1 MSWRRIPLGALGLLL
16 AVTLLSSC
24 SSSSPPYGGSSLPQP
39 LSGCSPSAGT
49 PSVPLTLS
57 HVDGA
62 TIPFVPVCVDDH
74 GPYLFVLDTGAATS
88 VVDTQLAEALHLPAA
103 SSTPTS
109 GGVGCVATDRR
120 VVIQSWLVGSVA
132 LSGQAVLEGDIPGFG
147 RSGSPVGVLGSDV
160 LSRFGA
166 VRVDYRSKLLT
177 VLAPEGSPPTHATI
191 LRATIPLQ
199 APPPL
204 LVHRTP
210 RPVFLTVLKTP
221 TDVLAT
227 TATVFGNHASASFLI
242 DTGAGISSVEP
253 SAARGL
259 GLAEAGS
266 AVSSVNIGCTGPVD
280 QVRSGQWS
288 IGAVGLDVRN
298 LAKVALAEDRQEGV
312 TGAIGS
318 DVLSGYGSI
327 VIDYRT
333 AILWLAAG

>member
-1 MSWRRIPLGALGLLL
+1 MSWRRIPLGVLGLLL

-24 SSSSPPYGGSSLPQP
+24 SSSLSPYGGSSLPEP
-39 LSGCSPSAGT
+39 LSGCSASAGT
-49 PSVPLTLS
+49 PAVPLTLS
-57 HVDGA
+57 HVDGG
-62 TIPFVPVCVDDH
+62 TIPFVPVCVDGH

-88 VVDTQLAEALHLPAA
+88 IVDTQLADALHLPTA

-109 GGVGCVATDRR
+109 AGVGCVGTDRR
-120 VVIQSWLVGSVA
+120 VAIQSWLVGSVA
-132 LSGQAVLEGDIPGFG
+132 LDGQAVLEADIPGFG
-147 RSGSPVGVLGSDV
+147 LSRSPAGVLGSDV

-166 VRVDYRSKLLT
+166 VRIDYRSKLLT
-177 VLAPEGSPPTHATI
+177 VLAPEGSPPTYTSI

-199 APPPL
+199 TPPPL

-210 RPVFLTVLKTP
+210 RPVFLTVLKSP
-221 TDVLAT
+221 AHVLAT
-227 TATVFGNHASASFLI
+227 TTTEFGTHPSSAFLI

-253 SAARGL
+253 SSARAL
-259 GLAEAGS
+259 GLPAVGSGVTSANIGCAGS
-266 AVSSVNIGCTGPVD
+266 AD

-288 IGAVGLDVRN
+288 IGAVDLEARS
-298 LAKVALAEDRQEGV
+298 LAKVALAETRQEGV

-318 DVLSGYGSI
+318 DVLSSYGSV